1 MPRSAPTKA
10 AIRAVIRRY
19 LATGHDDP
27 NDRSWLDGASFL
39 EMEKNRHEVLVGA
52 LLGEIRAR
60 SVGITPPA
68 LPTGMDTV
76 AFTRERVRPMV
87 EGLDADFESLVRA
100 AVARVAE
107 LQPQVVCEGKV
118 IKGQAASV
126 LLDEAEHADMI
137 VVGSRG
143 RGGFSSLLLGS
154 VTQQVVHHADCPVLV
169 ARQTGTS

>member
-1 MPRSAPTKA
+1 MKT
-10 AIRAVIRRY
+10 IV
-19 LATGHDDP
+19 
-27 NDRSWLDGASFL
+27 
-39 EMEKNRHEVLVGA
+39 
-52 LLGEIRAR
+52 
-60 SVGITPPA
+60 VGIDGSKPA
-68 LPTGMDTV
+68 EAALDLAAEE
-76 AFTRERVRPMV
+76 AFLRGARLIVVCAWDVPVVIGPEGGYSSEMV

-154 VTQQVVHHADCPVLV
+154 VTQQVVHHAHCPVLV